1 MIRAIS
7 PMMDGAAPLLPETSA
22 QSQQRD
28 PAGAKKRPSAT
39 TVIPAVASAVVLL
52 GLAALFLVYGFH
64 DGGEGRAVSPGTVEV
79 AASSSRGVVEGVSEK
94 STAPALRLG
103 GGGAVRE
110 YAWTN
115 AMLSWQRTAFHF
127 QPPNNWMNDP
137 NGPLYYKGWYH
148 LFYQWNPDSAVWGN
162 ITWGHAV
169 SRDLIHWLH
178 LPLAMV
184 PDHWYDINGVWTG
197 SATQLRDGRIV
208 MLYTGATEESVQV
221 QNLAEPADPN
231 DPLLRQWN
239 KAEANPVLV
248 PPPGIGLTD
257 FRDPTTAWRS
267 PADSAWR
274 ITIGSKNREHSGL
287 ALVYKTEDF
296 LHYDL
301 LPTLLHVVPGTGMW
315 ECVDLYP
322 VSASPAVEVGLETST
337 APGPGV
343 KHVLK
348 ASLDDDKNDYYA
360 IGIYDGEA
368 DTWTPDDADIDV
380 GIGLRYDYGKFYAS
394 KTFYDPVGRRRVLW
408 GWIGETDSERAD
420 ILKGW
425 ASVQSIPR
433 TVLMDTKTGSNLLQ
447 WPVVEVENLRMH
459 GKSFDGL
466 AVSPGSVVPLDIGKA
481 TQLDI
486 EAVFEVDA
494 AAAVVTE
501 AGAATYSCGTGGGAV
516 GRGWMGP
523 FGLLVLADEELS
535 ERTAVFFYL
544 VKGAD
549 GNLTTFFCQDEL
561 RSSKANDL
569 VKRVYGSLV
578 PVLNGENLSI
588 RILVDHSIV
597 ESFAQGGRTCITSRV
612 YPTRAIYESARIFLF
627 NNATNVRVTAKSLKI
642 WELNSAYIHPYV
654 D

>member
-1 MIRAIS
+1 MIPAIS
-7 PMMDGAAPLLPETSA
+7 PMMDGAAPLLPETIPD
-22 QSQQRD
+22 RD
-28 PAGAKKRPSAT
+28 PARAPKKRPTT
-39 TVIPAVASAVVLL
+39 TVLPAVASAVLLL
-52 GLAALFLVYGFH
+52 GLAALFLVYGFQ
-64 DGGEGRAVSPGTVEV
+64 DGGEGTTATVVEV
-79 AASSSRGVVEGVSEK
+79 VAASRGVVEGVSEK
-94 STAPALRLG
+94 STASALRLG
-103 GGGAVRE
+103 GGAVRD

-115 AMLSWQRTAFHF
+115 SMLSWQRTAFHF
-127 QPPNNWMNDP
+127 QPPNNWM

-197 SATQLRDGRIV
+197 SATQLPDGRIV
-208 MLYTGATEESVQV
+208 MLYTGATGESVQV
-221 QNLAEPADPN
+221 QNLAEPDDPN
-231 DPLLRQWN
+231 DPLLREWS

-267 PADSAWR
+267 PASNDSSWR
-274 ITIGSKNREHSGL
+274 ITIGSKNGEHAGL
-287 ALVYKTEDF
+287 ALVYKTDDF

-315 ECVDLYP
+315 ECVDFYP
-322 VSASPAVEVGLETST
+322 VSASPADGETGLDTST
-337 APGPGV
+337 PPGPGV

-360 IGIYDGEA
+360 IGTYDGEA
-368 DTWTPDDADIDV
+368 DAWTPDNADIDV

-433 TVLMDTKTGSNLLQ
+433 TVLLDTKTGSNLLQ
-447 WPVVEVENLRMH
+447 WPVVEVENLRMR

-466 AVSPGSVVPLDIGKA
+466 TISPGSVVPLDVGKA

-486 EAVFEVDA
+486 EAVFEVDTSSTKD
-494 AAAVVTE
+494 AVVE
-501 AGAATYSCGTGGGAV
+501 VGATAYSCGTGGGAV
-516 GRGWMGP
+516 GRGLMGP
-523 FGLLVLADEELS
+523 FGLLVLADQELT
-535 ERTAVFFYL
+535 ERTSVFFYL
-544 VKGAD
+544 VRGDD

-569 VKRVYGSLV
+569 VKTVYGSLV
-578 PVLNGENLSI
+578 PVLDGENLSI

-612 YPTRAIYESARIFLF
+612 YPTKAIYESARIFLF
-627 NNATNVRVTAKSLKI
+627 NNATNVRVSAKSLKI
-642 WELNSAYIHPYV
+642 WELNSAYIRPYV
-654 D
+654 E